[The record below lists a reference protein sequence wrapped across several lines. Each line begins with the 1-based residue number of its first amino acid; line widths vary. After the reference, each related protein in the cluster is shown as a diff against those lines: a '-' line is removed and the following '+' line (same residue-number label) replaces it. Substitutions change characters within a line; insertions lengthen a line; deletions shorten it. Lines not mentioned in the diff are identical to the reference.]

1 MCYLILVVAFFLLI
15 LLFST
20 FLSPLPINDS
30 GLTRYRT
37 VPWATLSL
45 IILNTVIFVLW
56 IAPDL
61 YVQSGEE
68 MTVEPD
74 YTRYMEKV
82 TIYGYSE
89 TALRDGTGVAA
100 FAAFSSMFMH
110 AHFWHLFG
118 NMVYLWT
125 FGRRVEDACGSWRF
139 LGFYLLV
146 GMLADVG
153 SVLFNPA
160 MDWRPS
166 VGASGAI
173 AGVMGAY
180 LLLFPTAKV
189 NCLWGLGKPDPSAD
203 RRRPIAVEKRS
214 KDLALDG
221 DPAGVG
227 AAHLFC
233 DLQCDPLAGN
243 HPERRG
249 TQRRQLSGA
258 SLRYPGRSDHLL
270 FCAQR
275 SADALYP
282 RAGVVGQPHC
292 LPRSLNP
299 LPTCGEGT

>member
-20 FLSPLPINDS
+20 FLSPLPVNDS

-37 VPWATLSL
+37 VPWVTLSL
-45 IILNTVIFVLW
+45 IIVNTVIFVLW

-61 YVQSGEE
+61 YVQTGDE

-74 YTRYMEKV
+74 FTRYMEKV
-82 TIYGYSE
+82 NIYGYSE
-89 TALRDGTGVAA
+89 PAVRAGTGVAA

-110 AHFWHLFG
+110 ATFWHLFG

-153 SVLFNPA
+153 SVLFNPSV
-160 MDWRPS
+160 DWRPS

-189 NCLWGLGKPDPSAD
+189 NCLWGLGNLIRLPIVLVRSVWKKDQKIWRWTVTLPAWILLIFFVISNAIPSLETMQSDQELSGVNYLAHLSGILASLTIFFFV
-203 RRRPIAVEKRS
+203 R
-214 KDLALDG
+214 KDLLMRYVHGRAL
-221 DPAGVG
+221 
-227 AAHLFC
+227 
-233 DLQCDPLAGN
+233 
-243 HPERRG
+243 
-249 TQRRQLSGA
+249 
-258 SLRYPGRSDHLL
+258 
-270 FCAQR
+270 
-275 SADALYP
+275 
-282 RAGVVGQPHC
+282 
-292 LPRSLNP
+292 
-299 LPTCGEGT
+299 

>member
-15 LLFST
+15 LLYST

-189 NCLWGLGKPDPSAD
+189 NCLWGLGSLIRLPIVVVRSLSKNDQKIWRWTVTLPAWVLLIFFVIQNAIPSLET
-203 RRRPIAVEKRS
+203 IRS
-214 KDLALDG
+214 DEELSGVNYLAHLSGILAALTIFFFVRKDLLMRYIHGRAL
-221 DPAGVG
+221 
-227 AAHLFC
+227 
-233 DLQCDPLAGN
+233 
-243 HPERRG
+243 
-249 TQRRQLSGA
+249 
-258 SLRYPGRSDHLL
+258 
-270 FCAQR
+270 
-275 SADALYP
+275 
-282 RAGVVGQPHC
+282 
-292 LPRSLNP
+292 
-299 LPTCGEGT
+299 

>member
-15 LLFST
+15 LLYST

-68 MTVEPD
+68 MTVKTD

-100 FAAFSSMFMH
+100 FATFSSMFMH

-189 NCLWGLGKPDPSAD
+189 NCLWGLGSLIRLPIVVVRSLSKNDQKIWRWTVTLPAWVLLIFFVISNAIPSLETIQSDEELSGVNYLAHLSGILAALTIFFFV
-203 RRRPIAVEKRS
+203 R
-214 KDLALDG
+214 KDLLMRYVHGRAL
-221 DPAGVG
+221 
-227 AAHLFC
+227 
-233 DLQCDPLAGN
+233 
-243 HPERRG
+243 
-249 TQRRQLSGA
+249 
-258 SLRYPGRSDHLL
+258 
-270 FCAQR
+270 
-275 SADALYP
+275 
-282 RAGVVGQPHC
+282 
-292 LPRSLNP
+292 
-299 LPTCGEGT
+299 

>member
-15 LLFST
+15 LLVST
-20 FLSPLPINDS
+20 FLNPLPVNDS

-37 VPWATLSL
+37 VPWVTLSL
-45 IILNTVIFVLW
+45 IIVNTVIFVLW

-61 YVQSGEE
+61 YVQTGDE

-82 TIYGYSE
+82 NIYGYSE
-89 TALRDGTGVAA
+89 TAIRGGTGVAA

-110 AHFWHLFG
+110 ATFWHLFG

-153 SVLFNPA
+153 SVLFNPSI
-160 MDWRPS
+160 DWRPS

-189 NCLWGLGKPDPSAD
+189 NCLWGLGSLIRLPIVLVRSVWNKDQKIWRWTVTLPAWILLIFFVISNAIPSLETMQSDQELSGVNYLAHLSGILASLTIFFFV
-203 RRRPIAVEKRS
+203 R
-214 KDLALDG
+214 KDLLMRYVHGRAL
-221 DPAGVG
+221 
-227 AAHLFC
+227 
-233 DLQCDPLAGN
+233 
-243 HPERRG
+243 
-249 TQRRQLSGA
+249 
-258 SLRYPGRSDHLL
+258 
-270 FCAQR
+270 
-275 SADALYP
+275 
-282 RAGVVGQPHC
+282 
-292 LPRSLNP
+292 
-299 LPTCGEGT
+299 